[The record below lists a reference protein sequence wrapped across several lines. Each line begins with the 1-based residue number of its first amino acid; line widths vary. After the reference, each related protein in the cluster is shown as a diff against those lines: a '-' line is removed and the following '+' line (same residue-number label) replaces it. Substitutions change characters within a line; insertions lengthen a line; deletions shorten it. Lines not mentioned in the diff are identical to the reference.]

1 MYDNSNIIN
10 KSNKNM
16 GCCFKSSN
24 SNTKKISNH
33 HISQNS
39 NEKSN
44 QNSSKDD
51 LNKNKNN

>member
-51 LNKNKNN
+51 LKKNKKN